1 MPYVCIS
8 HFLNVSLCSYQS
20 STSTIQSVLT
30 SQVKAMR
37 KYGLWV
43 VWFQKDIPTTEIPIM
58 DIPFLGKK
66 HLQEKCNLSNNKT
79 NKVH

>member
-8 HFLNVSLCSYQS
+8 HILNVSLCSYQG
-20 STSTIQSVLT
+20 STSAIQSVLT
-30 SQVKAMR
+30 SQMKAMR

-43 VWFQKDIPTTEIPIM
+43 VWFQKNIPSEIPIM
-58 DIPFLGKK
+58 GIPFLGKRY
-66 HLQEKCNLSNNKT
+66 LQEKCHLSNDKT

>member
-1 MPYVCIS
+1 MLLGKGMPYVCIS
-8 HFLNVSLCSYQS
+8 HFLNVSLCSYQG

-43 VWFQKDIPTTEIPIM
+43 VWFQKDIPTEMPNGHPISWKEVLTRKM
-58 DIPFLGKK
+58 PFI
-66 HLQEKCNLSNNKT
+66 
-79 NKVH
+79 